1 MKRST
6 TIIIVLA
13 VVLASAVLATSL
25 LYEPKANKG
34 LEALP
39 DGTPEDIEKA
49 SAAGLP
55 YVVKLGSDDCE
66 ACVLID
72 PVMMALADEFKGRVT
87 FIKIDVN
94 KYPKIATD
102 NRVSVIPT
110 TIFYDA
116 SGAELGSAQ
125 GFMDAAKFKT
135 RMKGFGM
142 I

>member
-6 TIIIVLA
+6 TIFIVLA
-13 VVLASAVLATSL
+13 VVLASAVLAVSL
-25 LYEPKANKG
+25 LYEPKAKKD
-34 LEALP
+34 LSALP

-49 SAAGLP
+49 AASGLP

-72 PVMMALADEFKGRVT
+72 PVLVALADEFEGKVN
-87 FIKIDVN
+87 FIKIDVY
-94 KYPKIATD
+94 KYPKIASD

-116 SGAELGSAQ
+116 SGAKLGTAQ
-125 GFMDAAKFKT
+125 GFMDAALFKA